1 MQTQLKDLGRGFAQ
15 PALCSQD
22 VFRQVL
28 TALSLPGQ
36 VQTLD
41 AHGALAGMQVP
52 RAAHPAAAA
61 ILLALLD
68 QDCKLWLSPGFDG
81 SDAAAWLR
89 FHTGCVLVP
98 DVAQADF
105 CWIAHGAELPALNQ
119 LAQGSAEY
127 PDTSATCIVQ
137 VDALNSQD
145 TAIAAWTLSG
155 PGVNGSVQIQVDGL
169 ATNFAAQR
177 RESQTHFP
185 CGVDLLF
192 THGQSLL
199 GLPRSTLIEG

>member
-1 MQTQLKDLGRGFAQ
+1 MQTLLKDLGRGFAE

-22 VFRQVL
+22 VFRHVL

-41 AHGALAGMQVP
+41 VNGALSGMEAP
-52 RAAHPAAAA
+52 RGAHPAAAA
-61 ILLALLD
+61 VLLALLD
-68 QDCKLWLSPGFDG
+68 QDCKLWLSPGFDN

-89 FHTGCVLVP
+89 FHTGCVVVT
-98 DVAQADF
+98 DAAGADF
-105 CWIAHGAELPALNQ
+105 CWIASGAEVPALGQ

-137 VDALNSQD
+137 VDLLQSPGDATS
-145 TAIAAWTLSG
+145 WTLGG
-155 PGVNGSVQIQVDGL
+155 PGVNGCALLCVGGL
-169 ATNFAAQR
+169 ALDFAMQR

-192 THGQSLL
+192 THGQTLV
-199 GLPRSTLIEG
+199 GLPRSTLIES

>member
-1 MQTQLKDLGRGFAQ
+1 MQTRLKDLGRAFAQ
-15 PALCSQD
+15 PALCSQN
-22 VFRQVL
+22 VFRHVL

-41 AHGALAGMQVP
+41 RTGALAGMQEP
-52 RAAHPAAAA
+52 RGAHPSAAA

-68 QDCKLWLSPGFDG
+68 QDCKLWLSPGFDD

-89 FHTGCVLVP
+89 FHTGCVVVP
-98 DVAQADF
+98 EAADADF
-105 CWIAHGAELPALNQ
+105 CWVACGAELPGLSQ

-127 PDTSATCIVQ
+127 PDISATCIVQ
-137 VDALNSQD
+137 VDMLQAQGAEAS
-145 TAIAAWTLSG
+145 WTLSG
-155 PGVNGSVQIQVDGL
+155 PGVNGCTQIQVGGL
-169 ATNFAAQR
+169 ASDFVVQR

-192 THGQSLL
+192 THGQTLV